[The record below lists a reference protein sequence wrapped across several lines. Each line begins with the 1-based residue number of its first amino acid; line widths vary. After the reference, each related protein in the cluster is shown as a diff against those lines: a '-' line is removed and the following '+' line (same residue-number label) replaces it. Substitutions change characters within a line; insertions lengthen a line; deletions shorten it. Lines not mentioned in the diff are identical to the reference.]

1 MIQTILSYITVL
13 VIASTTVMSVPIND
27 YASEA
32 QTQEIVRQEY
42 VVEKGDNVTIVSR
55 KFNVLEEELR
65 EANNLISGEK
75 IAIGE
80 TIFIPESDWQSYEGV
95 ASWYGPGFNGKLM
108 ANGQKYDQ
116 NKISVAH
123 RTLPLGSL
131 VKVTNLETGESIV
144 APVLDRGPYV
154 FDEKGASTREI
165 DLSYATAKELNT
177 VGKGLVKV
185 RIEKADE
192 VGDFIAKK

>member
-1 MIQTILSYITVL
+1 ML